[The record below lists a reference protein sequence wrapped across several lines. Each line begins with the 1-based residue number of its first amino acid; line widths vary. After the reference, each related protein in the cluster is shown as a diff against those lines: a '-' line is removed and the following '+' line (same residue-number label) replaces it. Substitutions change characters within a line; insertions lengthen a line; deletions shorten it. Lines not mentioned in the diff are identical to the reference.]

1 VVYGDRVSFVRSDVL
16 NNALF
21 VFITLFD
28 ASVLCRWIVIMSVFL
43 IRSNVLKEQLSALIL
58 VWFLLGNATLVLVL
72 V

>member
-1 VVYGDRVSFVRSDVL
+1 
-16 NNALF
+16 
-21 VFITLFD
+21 
-28 ASVLCRWIVIMSVFL
+28 MSVFL